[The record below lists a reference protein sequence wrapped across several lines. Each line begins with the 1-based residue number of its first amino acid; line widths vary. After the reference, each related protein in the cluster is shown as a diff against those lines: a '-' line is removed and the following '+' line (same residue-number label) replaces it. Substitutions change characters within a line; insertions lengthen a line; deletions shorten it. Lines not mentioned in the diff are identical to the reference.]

1 MNSIYSNEGQV
12 VSDQWL
18 PNCENLLIAD
28 FDFGERP
35 GPAESIEFA
44 DDFEQ
49 EFARRLD
56 ERGIAWQYKP
66 RTFAVEWD
74 EDGNFIDSF
83 TPSFFLPASDLYL
96 ELVAPDGRVFI
107 EKVRKAS
114 LLRQQYPTTTIEVVH
129 AERACAFE

>member
-1 MNSIYSNEGQV
+1 MNSIHSSEGQV

-18 PNCENLLIAD
+18 PDYRDLLAVD

-35 GPAESIEFA
+35 GPAESNEFA
-44 DDFEQ
+44 DDFEH

-83 TPSFFLPASDLYL
+83 TPPTACRPAS
-96 ELVAPDGRVFI
+96 
-107 EKVRKAS
+107 
-114 LLRQQYPTTTIEVVH
+114 
-129 AERACAFE
+129 